1 MSNVDMVI
9 INLDSSDNVTLLDT
23 YSTST
28 TSPSTDTSN
37 DLTLVSSSVSTS
49 GVKVRF

>member
-1 MSNVDMVI
+1 MKNVDMVI

-23 YSTST
+23 FSTSNS
-28 TSPSTDTSN
+28 SPSTDSN
-37 DLTLVSSSVSTS
+37 NNLTLVSSSVSTS